1 MNGNLVDRDPPGPL
15 DWSIP
20 MVTGSPPDPSG
31 LQSRAIPGSPKN
43 GPQDVTRR
51 LDGLRGWL
59 AEIDRS
65 LRRRSII
72 ALVLTA
78 LAIGAG
84 AAAIYI
90 SLTKNAESDRIDAL
104 ETRIESL
111 EAAAAG
117 VATPEATTDE
127 SAGPALDES
136 GTTPA
141 PDESDVP
148 VPPGTQAPQDGASG
162 GISP

>member
-1 MNGNLVDRDPPGPL
+1 MATATPPNRPGQGGP
-15 DWSIP
+15 
-20 MVTGSPPDPSG
+20 PP
-31 LQSRAIPGSPKN
+31 

-65 LRRRSII
+65 LRRRSIL

-104 ETRIESL
+104 ETRIENL
-111 EAAAAG
+111 EAAAG
-117 VATPEATTDE
+117 VATADETVPDDQADTGGGIVPETTSPETDGLGSE
-127 SAGPALDES
+127 G
-136 GTTPA
+136 A
-141 PDESDVP
+141 PDSGVGD
-148 VPPGTQAPQDGASG
+148 DGASG
-162 GISP
+162 GALP

>member
-1 MNGNLVDRDPPGPL
+1 MATGTPPEPPGRQGARPAAT
-15 DWSIP
+15 P
-20 MVTGSPPDPSG
+20 
-31 LQSRAIPGSPKN
+31 AA

-65 LRRRSII
+65 LRRRSVI

-90 SLTKNAESDRIDAL
+90 SLTKNADSDRIDAL
-104 ETRIESL
+104 ETRIENL

-117 VATPEATTDE
+117 VAGTDSVTEPLPEDTTP
-127 SAGPALDES
+127 
-136 GTTPA
+136 TPA
-141 PDESDVP
+141 PTPDTDQAVP
-148 VPPGTQAPQDGASG
+148 VPPDAGVTEDGASG
-162 GISP
+162 GASP

>member
-1 MNGNLVDRDPPGPL
+1 MATGIPPESPGQQGGRP
-15 DWSIP
+15 P
-20 MVTGSPPDPSG
+20 AAPQAGS
-31 LQSRAIPGSPKN
+31 
-43 GPQDVTRR
+43 QDVTRR

-65 LRRRSII
+65 LRRRSVI

-90 SLTKNAESDRIDAL
+90 SLTKNADTERIDAL
-104 ETRIESL
+104 ETRIENL

-117 VATPEATTDE
+117 VADTGEAVTTPDAPTDE
-127 SAGPALDES
+127 PGVEPAEEPGPGSTGEQ
-136 GTTPA
+136 PA
-141 PDESDVP
+141 PDAGVADE
-148 VPPGTQAPQDGASG
+148 GASG
-162 GISP
+162 GTSP

>member
-1 MNGNLVDRDPPGPL
+1 MAESQP
-15 DWSIP
+15 
-20 MVTGSPPDPSG
+20 
-31 LQSRAIPGSPKN
+31 A

-65 LRRRSII
+65 LRRRSVIVLI
-72 ALVLTA
+72 LTA

-90 SLTKNAESDRIDAL
+90 SLAKNAEGDRIDAL
-104 ETRIESL
+104 ETRIENL

-117 VATPEATTDE
+117 VADPTETLPEEDAD
-127 SAGPALDES
+127 AES
-136 GTTPA
+136 GVIPESTSPETDGLGADEA
-141 PDESDVP
+141 PDAGVGD
-148 VPPGTQAPQDGASG
+148 DGASG
-162 GISP
+162 GAPPQP

>member
-1 MNGNLVDRDPPGPL
+1 MATATPPNRPGKSRGTAQGQGGP
-15 DWSIP
+15 P
-20 MVTGSPPDPSG
+20 T
-31 LQSRAIPGSPKN
+31 

-65 LRRRSII
+65 LRRRSVL

-104 ETRIESL
+104 ETRIENL
-111 EAAAAG
+111 EAAA
-117 VATPEATTDE
+117 
-127 SAGPALDES
+127 
-136 GTTPA
+136 GTTA
-141 PDESDVP
+141 PDETVPDDQTDTGTGIVPETTSPESD
-148 VPPGTQAPQDGASG
+148 GLGSDGAPDSGVGDDGASG
-162 GISP
+162 GALP

>member
-1 MNGNLVDRDPPGPL
+1 MATGIPPESPGQQGGRP
-15 DWSIP
+15 P
-20 MVTGSPPDPSG
+20 AAPQAGS
-31 LQSRAIPGSPKN
+31 
-43 GPQDVTRR
+43 QDVTRR

-65 LRRRSII
+65 LRRRSVI

-90 SLTKNAESDRIDAL
+90 SLTKNADTERIDAL
-104 ETRIESL
+104 ETRIENL

-117 VATPEATTDE
+117 VAETTEDETDAETGVVPETDSPE
-127 SAGPALDES
+127 TDGLD
-136 GTTPA
+136 GGAA
-141 PDESDVP
+141 PDAGVADE
-148 VPPGTQAPQDGASG
+148 GASG
-162 GISP
+162 GTSP

>member
-1 MNGNLVDRDPPGPL
+1 MATGTSPDPPGL
-15 DWSIP
+15 DKG
-20 MVTGSPPDPSG
+20 VAQGA
-31 LQSRAIPGSPKN
+31 SRPAS
-43 GPQDVTRR
+43 QDVTRR

-65 LRRRSII
+65 LRRRSVV

-90 SLTKNAESDRIDAL
+90 SLTKNADSDRIDAL
-104 ETRIESL
+104 ETRIEKL

-117 VATPEATTDE
+117 VAETDTATEGPQPATPVPEGTGSTDPE
-127 SAGPALDES
+127 GS
-136 GTTPA
+136 TA
-141 PDESDVP
+141 PDAGVAEE
-148 VPPGTQAPQDGASG
+148 GASG
-162 GISP
+162 GTQP

>member
-1 MNGNLVDRDPPGPL
+1 MA
-15 DWSIP
+15 
-20 MVTGSPPDPSG
+20 TGTSPDPSG
-31 LQSRAIPGSPKN
+31 LDKEAAQGASRPAS
-43 GPQDVTRR
+43 QDVTRR

-65 LRRRSII
+65 LRRRSVV

-90 SLTKNAESDRIDAL
+90 SLTKNADSDRINAL
-104 ETRIESL
+104 ETRIENL

-117 VATPEATTDE
+117 VAGTTDTTTE
-127 SAGPALDES
+127 EPVPEPVPATPSTEGTG
-136 GTTPA
+136 GTTPEGATA
-141 PDESDVP
+141 PDAGVSDE
-148 VPPGTQAPQDGASG
+148 GASG
-162 GISP
+162 GTQP

>member
-1 MNGNLVDRDPPGPL
+1 MA
-15 DWSIP
+15 
-20 MVTGSPPDPSG
+20 TGIPPD
-31 LQSRAIPGSPKN
+31 RPGRQGGPIQGQPGAPA

-65 LRRRSII
+65 LRRRSVI

-90 SLTKNAESDRIDAL
+90 SLTKNADTERIDAL
-104 ETRIESL
+104 ETRIENL

-117 VATPEATTDE
+117 VAETEEPVTTPETPTDE
-127 SAGPALDES
+127 PGVEPAEEPVPGS
-136 GTTPA
+136 TGEPAA
-141 PDESDVP
+141 PDAGVADE
-148 VPPGTQAPQDGASG
+148 GASG
-162 GISP
+162 GTSP

>member
-1 MNGNLVDRDPPGPL
+1 MA
-15 DWSIP
+15 
-20 MVTGSPPDPSG
+20 TGTPPDPSG
-31 LQSRAIPGSPKN
+31 LEKGVAQGASRPA
-43 GPQDVTRR
+43 PQDVTRR

-65 LRRRSII
+65 LRRRSVV

-90 SLTKNAESDRIDAL
+90 SLTKNADTDRIDAL
-104 ETRIESL
+104 ETRIENL

-117 VATPEATTDE
+117 VAGTTDTTTEETAPEPVPATPPTEGTDSTVPEE
-127 SAGPALDES
+127 S
-136 GTTPA
+136 TA
-141 PDESDVP
+141 PDA
-148 VPPGTQAPQDGASG
+148 GTADEGASG
-162 GISP
+162 GTQP